1 MSESNDVVMNFFS
14 TPRSGTKCGY
24 VAIIGRPNVG
34 KSTLL
39 NHLLGQK
46 ISITCRKPQTT
57 RHQILGVKTEGDV
70 QTIYVDTPGIH
81 RQQRKAL
88 NRYMNKA
95 ATSIVHD
102 VNVIVWV
109 IDEHWT
115 DEEDYI
121 LERLKTTEVPVILAL
136 NKVDKVKDKRTLLP
150 HLKALYNKMPFVD
163 VIPISA
169 KQGTQL
175 DALQTLIAK
184 HLPEQPFVFAEDQIT
199 DRSTKFLTAEIIRE
213 KLMRH
218 LGEELPYALA
228 VEIEIF
234 KDDPAEEQI
243 YIAATI
249 FIERDSQKPI
259 IIGKGGEKLKE
270 IGSEARIDIRALLG
284 RRVHLQLWVKVKQG
298 WSDDERALR
307 SLGYD

>member
-1 MSESNDVVMNFFS
+1 MS
-14 TPRSGTKCGY
+14 KQQCGY

-39 NHLLGQK
+39 NRLLGQK

-57 RHQILGVKTEGDV
+57 RHQILGIKTEGDV
-70 QTIYVDTPGIH
+70 QAIYVDTPGIH

-115 DEEDYI
+115 DEENYI
-121 LERLKTTEVPVILAL
+121 LERLGKTEVPVILAL
-136 NKVDKVKDKRTLLP
+136 NKVDKVKDKKALLP
-150 HLKALYNKMPFVD
+150 QLKVLYHKMSFAD

-175 DALQTLIAK
+175 DELEKSIAK
-184 HLPEQPFVFAEDQIT
+184 HLPEEPFVFGEEEVT
-199 DRSTKFLTAEIIRE
+199 DRSMKFLSAEIIRE
-213 KLMRH
+213 KLMRN

-234 KDDPAEEQI
+234 KDDPAEEQV
-243 YIAATI
+243 YIAANI
-249 FIERDSQKPI
+249 FIERASQKPI

-270 IGSEARIDIRALLG
+270 IGREARLDIKELMG
-284 RRVHLQLWVKVKQG
+284 KRVHLELWVKIKQG

-307 SLGYD
+307 SLGYE